1 MAIPKSTK
9 EPVIDFNDPHEAAH
23 HARYSPEGVTVTVQS
38 GDGPAVEVQGLS
50 EDFALTPQQRM
61 ADSLGY
67 RVNSPEH
74 QRIQNLEARFL
85 RPAKMNAREAAAAV
99 IEEWV
104 GKGKP

>member
-23 HARYSPEGVTVTVQS
+23 HARYSPEGVTVTLHN
-38 GDGPAVEVQGLS
+38 GDGPAVEVQALGDDLS
-50 EDFALTPQQRM
+50 VITRQRM
-61 ADSLGY
+61 SDSLGY
-67 RVNSPEH
+67 RINSPEH